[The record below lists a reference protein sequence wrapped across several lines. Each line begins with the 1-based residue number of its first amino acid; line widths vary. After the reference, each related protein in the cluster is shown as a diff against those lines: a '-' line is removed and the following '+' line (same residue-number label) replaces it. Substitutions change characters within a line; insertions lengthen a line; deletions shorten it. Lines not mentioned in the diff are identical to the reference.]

1 MTEQQKMNTDLPDP
15 SSFQILETTLYTH
28 EYGLLLLDQHLDR
41 MRRSALTL
49 SEKCYPNHRCFPV
62 AGVSP
67 AVVESRLQR
76 ALTNN
81 QQQPNGCQKG
91 RARILLSSDGAL
103 DVQVVPIPTTSED
116 TNTHLTRKPPPPLL
130 VLDPQPTEGLR
141 ASPFV
146 ACKTTFRR
154 IYDAAA
160 ARALA
165 GSNYPD
171 GSLVLLHN
179 TAGRVTEAHI
189 ANVAVS
195 KLVDGTMRL
204 VTPPVSDGLLAGT
217 MRAHLLKSGQIV
229 EGPVAVDDF
238 RNAVANA
245 WRVVCM
251 NSVRGMFDVT
261 PVALAP

>member
-1 MTEQQKMNTDLPDP
+1 MAEQQKMNTDLPDP

-28 EYGLLLLDQHLDR
+28 EDGLLLLDQHLDR
-41 MRRSALTL
+41 MRRSARVL

-62 AGVSP
+62 ARVLP
-67 AVVESRLQR
+67 AVVESRLQS
-76 ALTNN
+76 ALANN
-81 QQQPNGCQKG
+81 SNQKQDQQGSGCQKG

-103 DVQVVPIPTTSED
+103 DVQVVPIPTTSAD
-116 TNTHLTRKPPPPLL
+116 ANPPLL

-165 GSNYPD
+165 GSDYPD
-171 GSLVLLHN
+171 ESLVLLHN

-217 MRAHLLKSGQIV
+217 MRNYLLETGQVV

-261 PVALAP
+261 PVAPAP